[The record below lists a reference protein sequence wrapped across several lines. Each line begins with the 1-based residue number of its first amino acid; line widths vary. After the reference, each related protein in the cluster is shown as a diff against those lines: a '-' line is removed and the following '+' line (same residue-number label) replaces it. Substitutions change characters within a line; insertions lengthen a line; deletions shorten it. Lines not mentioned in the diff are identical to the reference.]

1 MSRCLPCLVLL
12 GLVLSTA
19 GAFSPVRI
27 GVGGPLSST
36 PSSWGRAAAARTSSS
51 ISSFWAIY
59 STPPRK
65 PRRSLQKRRK
75 KRGAPDSDGQSTTAE
90 DAFWET
96 AELRPLIKSD
106 AQERGEDYWIDEA
119 ELEKERERRAQPP
132 KKRPVGQVTD
142 AKLWTEV
149 LSPYR
154 QNWIGFFSVVVILLA
169 TIVTKFPELLQ
180 PPMIIIPDL

>member
-1 MSRCLPCLVLL
+1 
-12 GLVLSTA
+12 
-19 GAFSPVRI
+19 
-27 GVGGPLSST
+27 
-36 PSSWGRAAAARTSSS
+36 
-51 ISSFWAIY
+51 
-59 STPPRK
+59 
-65 PRRSLQKRRK
+65 
-75 KRGAPDSDGQSTTAE
+75 
-90 DAFWET
+90 
-96 AELRPLIKSD
+96 LIKSD

-132 KKRPVGQVTD
+132 KKRPVGQVPD

-180 PPMIIIPDL
+180 PPVISIPDL